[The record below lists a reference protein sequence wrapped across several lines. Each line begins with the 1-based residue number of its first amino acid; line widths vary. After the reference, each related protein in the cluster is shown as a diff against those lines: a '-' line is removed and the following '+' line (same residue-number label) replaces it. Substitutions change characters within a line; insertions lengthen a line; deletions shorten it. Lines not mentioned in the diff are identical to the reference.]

1 MKILL
6 VATKPPWPL
15 IDGGRVLLWHTMAG
29 LVRHGAEITLVAP
42 LDAASDG
49 DAVGRELRTLCRPE
63 LVRHPQRTR
72 VKAFAHALWGG
83 APVSIA
89 LHRFAAMRE
98 RVAAL
103 LATEAFDLVHAE
115 QLQAVANCEAA
126 DLLPRSATPL
136 VLRSQNVESNLWHG
150 LAAGRPA
157 LRPLILHEAQRLSAW
172 EGRAVR
178 RSSVTIALTRSDA
191 AQLAALADQADK
203 VHHVPAPFPA
213 DLAPGRA
220 PPALGGAPPVVLFGA
235 AGWLPNREG
244 ERWFIREVWPAVRAR
259 VPGAVLHAFGSAGWM
274 HGHRD
279 AIANAMVGHAPPADS
294 SAVFAAGAVLVVPLR
309 VASGVRVKILEAW
322 ARGVPVVA
330 TPEAAEGLEAADGA
344 QLMLA
349 RDASGFA
356 LAIGSIARNAELREG
371 LVRRARALLVA
382 NHDPAAVARRM
393 FAVYRQVVHA
403 K

>member
-49 DAVGRELRTLCRPE
+49 DAVSRELRTLCRLE
-63 LVRHPQRTR
+63 LVRYPQPTR
-72 VKAFAHALWGG
+72 VKAFAHAFWGG
-83 APVSIA
+83 APMSIV

-103 LATEAFDLVHAE
+103 LAAEAFDLVHAE
-115 QLQAVANCEAA
+115 QLQAAANCEAA

-157 LRPLILHEAQRLSAW
+157 LRPLLLHEARRLRAW
-172 EGRAVR
+172 EAQTVR
-178 RSSVTIALTRSDA
+178 RSSVTIALTRRDA

-213 DLAPGRA
+213 GLAPERA
-220 PPALGGAPPVVLFGA
+220 PRALSGAPPVVLFGA

-259 VPGAVLHAFGSAGWM
+259 VPGAVLHTFGSAGGM
-274 HGHRD
+274 HGQRD
-279 AIANAMVGHAPPADS
+279 AIADAMVGHAPPADS

-330 TPEAAEGLEAADGA
+330 TPQAAEGLEATDGA

-349 RDASGFA
+349 RDAAGFA
-356 LAIGSIARNAELREG
+356 LAIGSI
-371 LVRRARALLVA
+371 
-382 NHDPAAVARRM
+382 
-393 FAVYRQVVHA
+393 
-403 K
+403 

>member
-136 VLRSQNVESNLWHG
+136 VLRSQNVESDLWHA
-150 LAAGRPA
+150 LAAVRPA
-157 LRPLILHEAQRLSAW
+157 LRPLHPARGAAAQRCGK
-172 EGRAVR
+172 GRR
-178 RSSVTIALTRSDA
+178 C
-191 AQLAALADQADK
+191 
-203 VHHVPAPFPA
+203 
-213 DLAPGRA
+213 G
-220 PPALGGAPPVVLFGA
+220 
-235 AGWLPNREG
+235 
-244 ERWFIREVWPAVRAR
+244 
-259 VPGAVLHAFGSAGWM
+259 
-274 HGHRD
+274 
-279 AIANAMVGHAPPADS
+279 
-294 SAVFAAGAVLVVPLR
+294 
-309 VASGVRVKILEAW
+309 
-322 ARGVPVVA
+322 
-330 TPEAAEGLEAADGA
+330 
-344 QLMLA
+344 
-349 RDASGFA
+349 
-356 LAIGSIARNAELREG
+356 
-371 LVRRARALLVA
+371 ARA
-382 NHDPAAVARRM
+382 
-393 FAVYRQVVHA
+393 
-403 K
+403 